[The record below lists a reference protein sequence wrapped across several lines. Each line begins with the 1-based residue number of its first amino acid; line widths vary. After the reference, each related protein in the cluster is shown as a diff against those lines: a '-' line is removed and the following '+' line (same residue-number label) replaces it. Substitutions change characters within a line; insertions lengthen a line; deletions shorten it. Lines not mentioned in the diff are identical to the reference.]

1 MQGVGFRPFVYRLA
15 SELKLTGWV
24 INSAQGAL
32 IEAEAEA
39 TALDAFVA
47 RLHSE
52 LPPHARIERLEI
64 EILPPQGAT
73 QFEIRHSE
81 GGGAKT
87 ALILPDLALCP
98 DCQRELLDP
107 HDRRYRY
114 PFINCT
120 HCGPRYSIIH
130 DLPYDRAATTMR
142 DFIMCPDCRAEYEN
156 PLDRRF
162 HAQPV
167 ACPNCGP
174 QIALWDRA
182 GVVLSVRDEALL
194 ATAEALRR
202 GQIVAVKGLGGF
214 HLLVDARDDQAVERL
229 RLRKQRYEKP
239 LAVMFPSLESAEA
252 VCFVSSS
259 ERDVMT
265 SSAAPIV
272 LLRQKENNEIAPSV
286 APGNPYLGVMLPYTP
301 LHILLLMELGF
312 PVVAT
317 SGNLSGE
324 PICTDEREAL
334 ARLGGIADLFLVHD
348 RPIARPVD
356 DSVVMVVACDPTADS
371 LVILRRARGYA
382 PQPVTLAGA
391 DDVCAVGAQQKN
403 AVAVAHA
410 DRVFLSQ
417 HVGDLDHAAALA
429 TFARTLA
436 DLQKMYDLQ
445 PSTVACDLHPG
456 LRCHPLRRAKRTAC
470 HLRPTSL
477 RTRPLRHGGAR
488 T

>member
-1 MQGVGFRPFVYRLA
+1 MIERRRLTVGGAVQGVGFRPFVYRLA
-15 SELKLTGWV
+15 TELKLTGWV
-24 INSAQGAL
+24 INSAQGAV
-32 IEAEAEA
+32 IEVEAAEP
-39 TALDAFVA
+39 TLDAFAA

-52 LPPHARIERLEI
+52 LPPHARIEHLVSEN
-64 EILPPQGAT
+64 LPPQGDT
-73 QFEIRHSE
+73 QFEIRHSDA
-81 GGGAKT
+81 GGAKT
-87 ALILPDLALCP
+87 ALILPDLAICP
-98 DCQRELLDP
+98 DCRRELLDP

-142 DFIMCPDCRAEYEN
+142 DFVMCPDCRAEYEN

-182 GVVLSVRDEALL
+182 GNVLSVRDEALL

-214 HLLVDARDDQAVERL
+214 HLLVDARDEAAVTRL
-229 RLRKQRYEKP
+229 RDRKQRYEKP
-239 LAVMFPSLESAEA
+239 LAVMFPSLEPVGAA
-252 VCFVSSS
+252 CFVSAA

-272 LLRQKENNEIAPSV
+272 LLRQKDNNQIAPSV

-301 LHILLLMELGF
+301 LHVLLLMELGF

-324 PICTDEREAL
+324 PICIDEQEAL
-334 ARLGGIADLFLVHD
+334 ARLGGVADLFLVHD

-356 DSVVMVVACDPTADS
+356 DSVVMVAAEST
-371 LVILRRARGYA
+371 VIIRRARGYA
-382 PQPVTLAGA
+382 PQPVTLAWRWRRGRR
-391 DDVCAVGAQQKN
+391 
-403 AVAVAHA
+403 
-410 DRVFLSQ
+410 DR
-417 HVGDLDHAAALA
+417 GRRAAEE
-429 TFARTLA
+429 R
-436 DLQKMYDLQ
+436 
-445 PSTVACDLHPG
+445 G
-456 LRCHPLRRAKRTAC
+456 RRRCCLRRKRSPRLSEPARRRSRSRRRLR
-470 HLRPTSL
+470 HLRP
-477 RTRPLRHGGAR
+477 HAR
-488 T
+488 